1 MRTACHVN
9 LSLHLYLY
17 CKRKKKTHF
26 PIKREKNQGGL
37 GSLEKDREAKE
48 NGPNENDSKTL
59 NNKPCF
65 SSVDKKLPQWWRR
78 QWTHTLYSANLPPPP
93 LLPLPI
99 LPPLSS
105 RNYFLQFSSNESPS
119 AELPSNPRFSQ
130 LLTGLPLTGVL
141 LCFDRIVAS
150 FLMESSDDEKDGIY
164 GNFMPK
170 ELGHNLALNGTKFV
184 DEVLHGQSERCLENF
199 RMDKPVFYKLC
210 DILQGKG
217 LLRHTNRIKIEE
229 QLAIFLFIIGH
240 NLRTRAVQELFRYS
254 GETISR
260 HFNNVLNA
268 IMAISLEFFQPP
280 GSDVP
285 PEISQDPRFYP
296 YFKNVLAACS
306 FDLKFHYVLA
316 GWEGSASDLRV
327 LNSALTRRNKLQVPE
342 GRYYLVDNKYANM
355 PGFIAPYLGVP
366 YNSEEFPSGYHLQ
379 DAKELFNQRH
389 FLLRNA
395 TDRIFGALKERF
407 PILMS
412 APPYPLQTQV
422 KLVVA
427 ACALHN
433 YIRREKPDDMLFKMY
448 EPETALQIQ
457 ESLAP
462 LEVEQA
468 IMHVDNHDLEIA
480 FDAEHS
486 DHSSQIRDSIATEM
500 WEDYIRD
507 LAAM

>member
-1 MRTACHVN
+1 
-9 LSLHLYLY
+9 
-17 CKRKKKTHF
+17 
-26 PIKREKNQGGL
+26 
-37 GSLEKDREAKE
+37 
-48 NGPNENDSKTL
+48 
-59 NNKPCF
+59 
-65 SSVDKKLPQWWRR
+65 
-78 QWTHTLYSANLPPPP
+78 
-93 LLPLPI
+93 
-99 LPPLSS
+99 
-105 RNYFLQFSSNESPS
+105 
-119 AELPSNPRFSQ
+119 
-130 LLTGLPLTGVL
+130 
-141 LCFDRIVAS
+141 
-150 FLMESSDDEKDGIY
+150 MESSDDEKDGIY
-164 GNFMPK
+164 GNFVPK
-170 ELGHNLALNGTKFV
+170 ELGHNFALNGTKFV
-184 DEVLHGQSERCLENF
+184 DEVLNGQSERCLENF

-280 GSDVP
+280 ESDVP

-296 YFKNVLAACS
+296 YFKDCVGAVDGIHVPVMVGVDEQGPFRNKNGLLSQNVLAACS

-355 PGFIAPYLGVP
+355 PGFIAPYLGVS
-366 YNSEEFPSGYHLQ
+366 YNSNEFPSGYHRQ

-433 YIRREKPDDMLFKMY
+433 YIRREKPDDMLFKKY
-448 EPETALQIQ
+448 EPQTALQIQ
-457 ESLAP
+457 ESLA
-462 LEVEQA
+462 LQEVEQA
-468 IMHVDNHDLEIA
+468 IKPVDTHDLEVA
-480 FDAEHS
+480 FEAEQPEL
-486 DHSSQIRDSIATEM
+486 SSQLRDSIATEM

-507 LAAM
+507 LAVV